1 MGDALRLV
9 FRMSDR
15 LTAELRDLARPL
27 IYRYSEKP
35 FLLASGASSHHYFN
49 CKSVTLHPQRLRL
62 LASVICEETLPG
74 AGIDVPSAV
83 GGLTLGADPICYA
96 VSLHFWEKGKLVY
109 PLIVRKEA
117 KGHGTGRQIEGEVD
131 AVREV
136 VVMDDVITTAGSTL
150 KAVDALRSAGLS
162 VKHAVCI
169 VDREEGGRENLRSQG
184 IDLFSIFRKSEFVKP
199 GGA

>member
-1 MGDALRLV
+1 
-9 FRMSDR
+9 MSDR
-15 LTAELRDLARPL
+15 LTAELRELARPL

-49 CKSVTLHPQRLRL
+49 CKSITLHPERLRL
-62 LASVICEETLPG
+62 LSKVICEETLPL
-74 AGIDVPSAV
+74 AGVGVPQAV

-96 VSLHFWEKGKLVY
+96 VSLFFWEKGELVY

-117 KGHGTGRQIEGEVD
+117 KGHGTGRQIEGEVE

-150 KAVDALRSAGLS
+150 KAVEALRSAGLA
-162 VKHAVCI
+162 VKTAVCI
-169 VDREEGGRENLRSQG
+169 VDREEGGRENLRAQG
-184 IDLFSIFRKSEFVKP
+184 IDLHAIFRKREFVKP
-199 GGA
+199 GQD